1 LSPERDRDGEQPRRP
16 DPPRRP
22 PSLSTPT
29 DQKWSPFGTG
39 VAVFTAVAIP
49 IVTVGY
55 MKEGALDATY
65 TLIGIVL
72 GLLAGVIAGLWV
84 GSRGGRVWRGPRL

>member
-1 LSPERDRDGEQPRRP
+1 LSPERDRDAEKPRRSAS
-16 DPPRRP
+16 PRRP

-29 DQKWSPFGTG
+29 DPKWSPFGTG

-55 MKEGALDATY
+55 LRDGGLHAIY
-65 TLIGIVL
+65 TIIGIGL
-72 GLLAGVIAGLWV
+72 GVLAGLIAGLWV
-84 GSRGGRVWRGPRL
+84 NSRGGRVWRGPQL

>member
-1 LSPERDRDGEQPRRP
+1 MSGERDRHANGPRRP
-16 DPPRRP
+16 EQPRRP

-29 DQKWSPFGTG
+29 DQKWSPLGTG

-55 MKEGALDATY
+55 LRYGALHATY
-65 TLIGIVL
+65 TVIGIVL
-72 GLLAGVIAGLWV
+72 GLVAGLIAGLWV
-84 GSRGGRVWRGPRL
+84 DSRGGSIWRGPRL